1 MHAPVVRAPGRLT
14 RWHEIRRYRWY
25 YGLIL
30 PTILVLVAVN
40 IYPLIYSVLVS
51 LTNFKVNS
59 FRGYKIV
66 WMKNYLDL
74 VVNPDFLRSMGY
86 TSIFV
91 ACSVASELL
100 LGVAIAMLLFRL
112 DRAGNLLMSF
122 FLLPMMLTPVIVG
135 IMWRFMFNFDF
146 GLINFFLEK
155 LGLERVAFLSDR
167 SRAIFY
173 LCVVDLWQWSP
184 YVVLLTYGSL
194 QSLPRDQ
201 LESAAIDGA
210 GPVKSFRY
218 VTLPYLGQT
227 IQICALIRIMDAI
240 REYDKVYTMT
250 NGGPGNATETV
261 SFYIYRQAF
270 KFMDTSAAAAASVIL
285 LIITIGISR
294 QFVKGMRKR
303 EFKN

>member
-1 MHAPVVRAPGRLT
+1 MHAPGKLSWWNELRQN
-14 RWHEIRRYRWY
+14 RWY

-30 PTILVLVAVN
+30 PAILVLLVVN

-51 LTNFKVNS
+51 LTNYKVNS
-59 FRGYKIV
+59 FKGYKIV
-66 WMKNYLDL
+66 WLKNYLDL
-74 VVNPDFLRSMGY
+74 LVNPDFLRSMWY
-86 TSIFV
+86 TLVFV
-91 ACSVASELL
+91 TCSVVSEIL
-100 LGVAIAMLLFRL
+100 LGIAIAMLLYRL
-112 DRAGNLLMSF
+112 EKSGNLLLSF

-135 IMWRFMFNFDF
+135 IMWRFMYNFDF
-146 GLINFFLEK
+146 GLINFILEK
-155 LGLERVAFLSDR
+155 VGIDRVAFLSDR
-167 SRAIFY
+167 ARAIFY
-173 LCVVDLWQWSP
+173 LCVVDLWQWTP
-184 YVVLLTYGSL
+184 YVVLLCYGSL
-194 QSLPRDQ
+194 QSLSREQ

-218 VTLPYLGQT
+218 VTLPFLGQT

-261 SFYIYRQAF
+261 SFFIYRQAF
-270 KFMDTSAAAAASVIL
+270 KFMNTSTAAAASIIL
-285 LIITIGISR
+285 LVITIVISR